1 MPKWLGMVMFVLL
14 LGACSESSPIVAD
27 SKDFTISRQAFEAYK
42 ANVQQ
47 VYASNKQKFD
57 VPDSELLNQMIER
70 ETLLSIARARGIA
83 PTEQE
88 VARYAQATKEAFD
101 KDATA
106 QMRKLH
112 AQLADKLGVSKDA
125 YFTHPSVMKQYEEL
139 LTLEQLIATLTAEG
153 TVTDEQT
160 LARYV
165 QQQRPTVT
173 IDDSIRE

>member
-1 MPKWLGMVMFVLL
+1 MPKWIGAVLVALL
-14 LGACSESSPIVAD
+14 LGACSEPSDAVVTSE
-27 SKDFTISRQAFEAYK
+27 DFTISRQAFEAYK
-42 ANVQQ
+42 ENVQQ
-47 VYASNKQKFD
+47 VYVSNEQDFD

-88 VARYAQATKEAFD
+88 VARYAQATKEAFETN
-101 KDATA
+101 ASA

-139 LTLEQLIATLTAEG
+139 LTLEALIATLTAEG

-160 LARYV
+160 LAKYV
-165 QQQRPTVT
+165 QQQRPPVT